1 MVCAVRNL
9 QVRFLVWVSRSKRGA
24 AISAIISLILAR
36 ISCFRWTN
44 KSPAFTW
51 KDMGYR
57 NQKIRVSKLSTH
69 APACTWQGYGACD
82 WPCGKSPAF
91 TWKDMGYR
99 NQSIQVRKLST
110 CAPAC
115 TWQGYGACDWPC
127 GKHFSLSRGSLSG
140 WWCFYL
146 AKSALKHLIMILYHV
161 HSGHQW
167 YMTSIHVE
175 CKVTLNILWHYQ
187 FFPLIH
193 TSAST
198 VY

>member
-9 QVRFLVWVSRSKRGA
+9 QVHFLVWVSHSKLGA

-69 APACTWQGYGACD
+69 
-82 WPCGKSPAF
+82 SPAF

-99 NQSIQVRKLST
+99 NQSVQVRKLST

-161 HSGHQW
+161 HPSKQ
-167 YMTSIHVE
+167 S
-175 CKVTLNILWHYQ
+175 
-187 FFPLIH
+187 
-193 TSAST
+193 TSADIFPPHAHQRERSDK
-198 VY
+198 VGIPSAYIEVGMPAIYDVG